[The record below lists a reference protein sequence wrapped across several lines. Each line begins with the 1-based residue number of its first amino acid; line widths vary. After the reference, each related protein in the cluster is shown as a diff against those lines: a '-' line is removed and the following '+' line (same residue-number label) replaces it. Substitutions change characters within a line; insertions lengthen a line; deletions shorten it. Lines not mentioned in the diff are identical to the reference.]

1 MSYSVKNFV
10 TENPKIVYNDGV
22 TTIFL
27 NTKGQI
33 GGTNELA
40 NLLKFFSNT
49 TEETAV
55 DSDLKDI
62 HNIVNSVKRD
72 SKVGERYMSMQTVMY
87 YEKKMSYE
95 EGEEHGI
102 QLGEKRGI
110 QLGEKRGEER
120 LAKKLAELGVDPDII
135 KQAME
140 KDED

>member
-22 TTIFL
+22 TTLFL
-27 NTKGQI
+27 NTKGKI
-33 GGTNELA
+33 GDNADLF
-40 NLLKFFSNT
+40 NLLNFLSNT
-49 TEETAV
+49 NEETAV
-55 DSDLKDI
+55 DSELQGI
-62 HNIVNSVKRD
+62 QTIVNTIKGD

-110 QLGEKRGEER
+110 QLGEER

-135 KQAME
+135 KQAMVKE
-140 KDED
+140 SN

>member
-1 MSYSVKNFV
+1 MSYSVKNFM
-10 TENPKIVYNDGV
+10 TENPKIVYNDGI

-27 NTKGQI
+27 NTKR
-33 GGTNELA
+33 A
-40 NLLKFFSNT
+40 
-49 TEETAV
+49 
-55 DSDLKDI
+55 
-62 HNIVNSVKRD
+62 

-135 KQAME
+135 KQAMG
-140 KDED
+140 KPED